1 MESDEIGRL
10 LYLSLLG
17 VAIAGYF
24 FVGNRQEISKSLR
37 QFALWALIFVGV
49 IAGYGLWN
57 DVSNEIMP
65 RQSFAQDDRQISV
78 PQSPDGHYYLTLKIN
93 DANVRF
99 VVDTGATEMV
109 LNIDDA
115 RRAGID
121 VDNLAYLGRANT
133 ATGVVRT
140 ASVRLET
147 VKLGSVLDR
156 DFPASVNGGQM
167 DGSLLGMTYLSRFDT
182 LEIKD
187 RELVL
192 TR

>member
-133 ATGVVRT
+133 ANGVVRT

-147 VKLGSVLDR
+147 VELGSVLDR
-156 DFPASVNGGQM
+156 NFPSSVNGGQM

>member
-133 ATGVVRT
+133 ANGVVRT

-147 VKLGSVLDR
+147 VDLGSVLDR
-156 DFPASVNGGQM
+156 NFPASVNGGQM

>member
-133 ATGVVRT
+133 ANGVVRT

-147 VKLGSVLDR
+147 VELGSVLDR
-156 DFPASVNGGQM
+156 NFPASVNGGQM

-182 LEIKD
+182 LEIKE

>member
-1 MESDEIGRL
+1 M
-10 LYLSLLG
+10 
-17 VAIAGYF
+17 
-24 FVGNRQEISKSLR
+24 
-37 QFALWALIFVGV
+37 
-49 IAGYGLWN
+49 
-57 DVSNEIMP
+57 
-65 RQSFAQDDRQISV
+65 
-78 PQSPDGHYYLTLKIN
+78 
-93 DANVRF
+93 
-99 VVDTGATEMV
+99 VDTGATEMV

-133 ATGVVRT
+133 ANGVVRT
-140 ASVRLET
+140 ASVQLET
-147 VKLGSVLDR
+147 VELGSVLDR
-156 DFPASVNGGQM
+156 NFPASVNGGQM

>member
-99 VVDTGATEMV
+99 VVDTGATEVV

-133 ATGVVRT
+133 ANGVVRT

-147 VKLGSVLDR
+147 VELGSVLDR
-156 DFPASVNGGQM
+156 NFPASVNGGQM

>member
-133 ATGVVRT
+133 ANGVVRT

-147 VKLGSVLDR
+147 VELGSVLDR
-156 DFPASVNGGQM
+156 NFPASVNGGQM

>member
-133 ATGVVRT
+133 ANGVVRT

-147 VKLGSVLDR
+147 VELGSVLDR
-156 DFPASVNGGQM
+156 NFPASVNGGQM
-167 DGSLLGMTYLSRFDT
+167 DGSLLGMTYLSLFDT

-187 RELVL
+187 RE
-192 TR
+192 R